1 MRKIIENQPNGKINQ
16 QKSAHLPD
24 YVPDYAILK
33 RPGKIMPDPS
43 EEYHT
48 SAAGLTAGMQ
58 QAYRIYLKRRLPW
71 SLGSSATTAAFFFWV
86 AWMML

>member
-24 YVPDYAILK
+24 YAILK

-48 SAAGLTAGMQ
+48 SATGLMAGMQ
-58 QAYRIYLKRRLPW
+58 HAYRIYLKRRLPC
-71 SLGSSATTAAFFFWV
+71 SLGSSTATAAFFFWE
-86 AWMML
+86 AWIML